1 MALLLLSSINHGKCV
16 YDPFVFSSF
25 RCQIYSFCSFS
36 SIFILLLLS
45 RCGTSARLQPS
56 IKKLAATFK
65 SQIHFARVNVYANS
79 AVAQRFQLRA
89 YPVFAVFTQRGV
101 HVFWLTK
108 KLSANSLFN
117 LITRVAKAPDWV
129 SRPFRKCCP
138 SLLASGPFFVIFASD
153 CRLRRR
159 CRCHMRS
166 KSWAGPATRRCS
178 VWHG

>member
-1 MALLLLSSINHGKCV
+1 MVSVFMILL
-16 YDPFVFSSF
+16 FSLAF
-25 RCQIYSFCSFS
+25 A
-36 SIFILLLLS
+36 SIFTLLLLS
-45 RCGTSARLQPS
+45 RCGTSARLEPS

-101 HVFWLTK
+101 HIFWLTK

-129 SRPFRKCCP
+129 SCPFARRECFP
-138 SLLASGPFFVIFASD
+138 SLLASGPFFVILASD
-153 CRLRRR
+153 C
-159 CRCHMRS
+159 
-166 KSWAGPATRRCS
+166 
-178 VWHG
+178 